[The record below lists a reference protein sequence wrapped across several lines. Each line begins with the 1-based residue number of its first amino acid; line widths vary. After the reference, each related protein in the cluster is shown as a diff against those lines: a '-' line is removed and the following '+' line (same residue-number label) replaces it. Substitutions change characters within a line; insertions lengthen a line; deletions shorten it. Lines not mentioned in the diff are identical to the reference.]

1 MAKRRAAEPLAFH
14 VPWKRLLPCDRL
26 DDPEPL
32 PPPPWVPPG
41 LGPRLSVNGSELR
54 RKRKR
59 EDGTMAEPLASPSK
73 RSGDAAGSDGTAPGD
88 GTRMDTG
95 EPKPPAE
102 PRGSAE
108 EEPGSRPL
116 LHPRASESERGAGE
130 DAPRPRDARPQEEE
144 LIEEFWQYN
153 TFQYWRN
160 PLPSIDLSEIEKLS
174 EATLA
179 SKDEGVEIDME
190 S

>member
-14 VPWKRLLPCDRL
+14 VPWKRLLPCGRL

-32 PPPPWVPPG
+32 PPPSPWSPPG
-41 LGPRLSVNGSELR
+41 LGPRLPVNGSELR

-59 EDGTMAEPLASPSK
+59 EDGAMAELLSSPSK
-73 RSGDAAGSDGTAPGD
+73 RSGDAAGPSGPAPGD
-88 GTRMDTG
+88 GSRMDIG
-95 EPKPPAE
+95 ESKPPAE
-102 PRGSAE
+102 LRGPT
-108 EEPGSRPL
+108 EEPGPPTL
-116 LHPRASESERGAGE
+116 LRTCASETERGAGE
-130 DAPRPRDARPQEEE
+130 EVPRPRGSRPGEEE

-160 PLPSIDLSEIEKLS
+160 PLPSIDLSEIEKLT
-174 EATLA
+174 EATLT

>member
-14 VPWKRLLPCDRL
+14 VPWKRLLPCGRL

-32 PPPPWVPPG
+32 WAPPE
-41 LGPRLSVNGSELR
+41 LGPRLPVNSSELR

-59 EDGTMAEPLASPSK
+59 EDGTMAELQASPSK
-73 RSGDAAGSDGTAPGD
+73 RSGDAAGPGGPAPGD
-88 GTRMDTG
+88 GARMDTG

-102 PRGSAE
+102 PRGPAE
-108 EEPGSRPL
+108 ELGPRPL
-116 LHPRASESERGAGE
+116 LRPRASEPERGAGE
-130 DAPRPRDARPQEEE
+130 EVPRPRGAREEE

-160 PLPSIDLSEIEKLS
+160 PLPSIDLSEIEKLT
-174 EATLA
+174 EATLT
-179 SKDEGVEIDME
+179 SKDEGLEIDME

>member
-14 VPWKRLLPCDRL
+14 VPWKRLLPCGRL
-26 DDPEPL
+26 DDPESL
-32 PPPPWVPPG
+32 WAPPG
-41 LGPRLSVNGSELR
+41 LGPRLPVNGSELR

-59 EDGTMAEPLASPSK
+59 EDGTMAELLASPSK
-73 RSGDAAGSDGTAPGD
+73 RSGDAAGPGGPAPDDGA
-88 GTRMDTG
+88 RMDTG
-95 EPKPPAE
+95 EPKPPTELRGPAE
-102 PRGSAE
+102 QPGPR
-108 EEPGSRPL
+108 L
-116 LHPRASESERGAGE
+116 QPRSSGPERGAGE
-130 DAPRPRDARPQEEE
+130 EVPRPRGARPGEQE

-160 PLPSIDLSEIEKLS
+160 PLPSIDLSEIEKLT
-174 EATLA
+174 EATLT

>member
-14 VPWKRLLPCDRL
+14 VPWKRLPPCGRL
-26 DDPEPL
+26 DEPEPL
-32 PPPPWVPPG
+32 WAAPG
-41 LGPRLSVNGSELR
+41 LGPRPPANGSELR

-59 EDGTMAEPLASPSK
+59 EDGPMAEHLASPSK
-73 RSGDAAGSDGTAPGD
+73 RSGDAADAGDPAPGD
-88 GTRMDTG
+88 GARMDTG

-102 PRGSAE
+102 PRGPAE
-108 EEPGSRPL
+108 ELGPRPML
-116 LHPRASESERGAGE
+116 RPRASESQRGAGE
-130 DAPRPRDARPQEEE
+130 GDPQPRGPRPPEQE

-160 PLPSIDLSEIEKLS
+160 PLPSIDLSEIETLTD
-174 EATLA
+174 ATLN

>member
-14 VPWKRLLPCDRL
+14 VPWKRLLPCGRL
-26 DDPEPL
+26 DDSE
-32 PPPPWVPPG
+32 PPWAPPG
-41 LGPRLSVNGSELR
+41 LGPRLPVNGSELR

-59 EDGTMAEPLASPSK
+59 EDGTMAELLASPSK
-73 RSGDAAGSDGTAPGD
+73 RSGDAAGPSGPAPGD
-88 GTRMDTG
+88 GARMDTG

-102 PRGSAE
+102 LRGHTSD
-108 EEPGSRPL
+108 PGPQPL
-116 LHPRASESERGAGE
+116 LRPRASEPERGAGE
-130 DAPRPRDARPQEEE
+130 EVPRPTGARPPEEE

-160 PLPSIDLSEIEKLS
+160 PLPSIDLSEIEKLT
-174 EATLA
+174 EASLT

>member
-14 VPWKRLLPCDRL
+14 VPWKRLLPCGRL
-26 DDPEPL
+26 DEPEPL
-32 PPPPWVPPG
+32 WATPG
-41 LGPRLSVNGSELR
+41 LGPRLPLNGSELR

-59 EDGTMAEPLASPSK
+59 EDGTMTELLASPSK
-73 RSGDAAGSDGTAPGD
+73 RSGEAAGPGGPAPGD
-88 GTRMDTG
+88 GARMDTG

-102 PRGSAE
+102 LRCPA
-108 EEPGSRPL
+108 EEPG
-116 LHPRASESERGAGE
+116 PRSPEPERGAGVE
-130 DAPRPRDARPQEEE
+130 VPRPRGTRPREEQ

-160 PLPSIDLSEIEKLS
+160 PLPSIDLSEIEKLT
-174 EATLA
+174 EATLT
-179 SKDEGVEIDME
+179 SKDEGAEIDME

>member
-1 MAKRRAAEPLAFH
+1 MAKRRAAAPLAFH
-14 VPWKRLLPCDRL
+14 VPWKRLLPCGRL

-32 PPPPWVPPG
+32 WAPPG
-41 LGPRLSVNGSELR
+41 LGPLLPLNGSELR

-59 EDGTMAEPLASPSK
+59 EDGTMSELLASPSK
-73 RSGDAAGSDGTAPGD
+73 RSGDAAGPSSPAPADGA
-88 GTRMDTG
+88 RMDTG

-102 PRGSAE
+102 QRGPA
-108 EEPGSRPL
+108 EEPGPRPL
-116 LHPRASESERGAGE
+116 LQPRAPELERGAGE
-130 DAPRPRDARPQEEE
+130 NVPRPREEE

-160 PLPSIDLSEIEKLS
+160 PLPSIDLSEIEKLT
-174 EATLA
+174 EPAHT